1 MDRESE
7 EETALLTIEKPKLEL
22 DLKINLKQVD
32 LNARLDKQR
41 EVHEF
46 IRVNEDNFEKME
58 KSFADALSFILI
70 NYSFEKKHMKDF
82 LEMSTQY
89 DFVKTL
95 CNLLE
100 KSLPTLDKILASS
113 SNDTNKSNLLPI
125 FITYTIVSIIKSFST
140 QSNKFRVIFKDLN
153 GIELLFR
160 MIDNELLLAQTTRE
174 KCVENTENNFPYRRL
189 IRCCLGTL
197 MNFCRDTGKF
207 VTRGEA
213 RVKCI
218 ESLINCS
225 SKLTNEDDLRLLCSI
240 LLAFIVNFKD
250 SLRYEI
256 KCVIPELVNVIAKIV
271 DTLKNKKFNRIKVHL
286 GDEDR
291 DEAEISFC
299 NISSLNLNLVSV
311 LKALYRLAMV
321 DGYKYFIY
329 FEHKMCEYLRVIIHN
344 GNNVELEHALTLLY
358 QLCFEL
364 RICKDVYG
372 DKDFYEKIIELQQNQ
387 HLNLINIAN
396 GLIWLLKN
404 KNGENENE
412 YSLRTESA
420 STKQSETLKFSSD
433 KHIMISHSIQSR
445 DICLN
450 LKEELEKM
458 KYKVWL
464 KNQYVNDMKMI
475 TEAIQNSMCVIICLT
490 EVYKECPNSRA
501 EAEYVFELNK
511 PIIPLVFKNNF
522 ESSGWLGK

>member
-1 MDRESE
+1 MDRETE
-7 EETALLTIEKPKLEL
+7 EEAALTIEKPKLEL

-46 IRVNEDNFEKME
+46 IRVNEDNFDKME

-113 SNDTNKSNLLPI
+113 NDTIKANKANLLPI
-125 FITYTIVSIIKSFST
+125 FITYTIASIIKSFST
-140 QSNKFRVIFKDLN
+140 QSNKFRVTFKDLN

-160 MIDNELLLAQTTRE
+160 MIDNESLIAQTTKE
-174 KCVENTENNFPYRRL
+174 KCGEDSENSFPYRRL

-197 MNFCRDTGKF
+197 MNFCRDNGNF

-213 RVKCI
+213 RGKCI

-225 SKLTNEDDLRLLCSI
+225 SKLNNEDDLRLLCSI

-256 KCVIPELVNVIAKIV
+256 KCVIPELVNVISKIV
-271 DTLKNKKFNRIKVHL
+271 DTLKNKKVNRIKVHL

-291 DEAEISFC
+291 DETEISFC
-299 NISSLNLNLVSV
+299 NISSLNLNL
-311 LKALYRLAMV
+311 R
-321 DGYKYFIY
+321 
-329 FEHKMCEYLRVIIHN
+329 
-344 GNNVELEHALTLLY
+344 
-358 QLCFEL
+358 
-364 RICKDVYG
+364 
-372 DKDFYEKIIELQQNQ
+372 
-387 HLNLINIAN
+387 
-396 GLIWLLKN
+396 
-404 KNGENENE
+404 
-412 YSLRTESA
+412 SA
-420 STKQSETLKFSSD
+420 VQGSTST
-433 KHIMISHSIQSR
+433 R
-445 DICLN
+445 
-450 LKEELEKM
+450 
-458 KYKVWL
+458 
-464 KNQYVNDMKMI
+464 
-475 TEAIQNSMCVIICLT
+475 
-490 EVYKECPNSRA
+490 
-501 EAEYVFELNK
+501 
-511 PIIPLVFKNNF
+511 
-522 ESSGWLGK
+522 